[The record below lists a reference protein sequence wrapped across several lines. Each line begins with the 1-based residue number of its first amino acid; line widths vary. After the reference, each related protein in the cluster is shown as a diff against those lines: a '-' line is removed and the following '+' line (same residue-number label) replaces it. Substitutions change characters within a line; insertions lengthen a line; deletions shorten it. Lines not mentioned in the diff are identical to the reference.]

1 MGIWIALS
9 WMEMLFLQSFQFGGH
24 HPECTTSLFPS
35 PSSFPLSL
43 CLYIFVSPSKLPF
56 CLHLESCW
64 ILAHSEVSHLDLE
77 LPAQSMYTCF
87 YAVTAAG
94 VLPGGVDPKPLLILD
109 FEPAMINASVV
120 HVGQALS
127 NPHSVHWWCI
137 CAGVSPSTMV
147 PALPPQISAA

>member
-1 MGIWIALS
+1 
-9 WMEMLFLQSFQFGGH
+9 
-24 HPECTTSLFPS
+24 
-35 PSSFPLSL
+35 
-43 CLYIFVSPSKLPF
+43 
-56 CLHLESCW
+56 
-64 ILAHSEVSHLDLE
+64 
-77 LPAQSMYTCF
+77 MYTCF

-147 PALPPQISAA
+147 PAGPPQISAA